1 MEYSQMALK
10 TLDGVDVAGK
20 RVVVRVDFNV
30 PIESGQI
37 QDDTRIRAALPTL
50 RRLLAGGAALVLIS
64 HLGRP
69 KGQVRPEL
77 TLRPV
82 ADRLSELL
90 DRPVELAG
98 DVIGDDAR
106 AKVAAAQSG
115 DVILLENVRF
125 EAGEEKNDDDLAR
138 ALAALGDLYVND
150 AFGAAHRAHASTA
163 GIASYLPSYAGE
175 LMLGEVQ
182 ALGALTS
189 APERPFVA
197 ILGGAKVSDK
207 IGVIENLLSL
217 VDAIL
222 LGGGMANTFLLAE
235 GKALGD
241 SLVESDFVEL
251 ASTIVR
257 KAQEQHVD
265 LVLPVDVVAAQG
277 MDGQA
282 ATVDA
287 DAIPDGWAAYDIGPR
302 TIEQFSAVIGNA
314 RTIFWNGPMGVF
326 ERPAFANGTLA
337 IAKAVAESGA
347 FSVIGGGDSVAAIE
361 QSGLADKI
369 SHISTGGGASLEFI
383 EGRTL
388 PGIAVLQN
396 HGESS

>member
-1 MEYSQMALK
+1 MTLK

-20 RVVVRVDFNV
+20 RVIVRVDFNV
-30 PIESGQI
+30 PIENGQI

-50 RRLLAGGAALVLIS
+50 RRLLDGGAALVLIS

-69 KGQVRPEL
+69 KGKVRPEF

-82 ADRLSELL
+82 AQRLSELL
-90 DRPVELAG
+90 DRPVAIAG

-106 AKVAAAQSG
+106 VKVMAAKPG

-125 EAGEEKNDDDLAR
+125 EPGEEKNDDELAR
-138 ALAALGDLYVND
+138 ALAAFGDLYVND

-163 GIASYLPSYAGE
+163 GIAGYLPAFAGD
-175 LMLGEVQ
+175 LMTSEVE
-182 ALGALTS
+182 ALGALTGS
-189 APERPFVA
+189 PERPFVA

-235 GKALGD
+235 GKAVGD

-251 ASTIVR
+251 ASTIIR
-257 KAQEQHVD
+257 KAREQDVD

-277 MDGQA
+277 LDGQA
-282 ATVDA
+282 VTVDA
-287 DAIPDGWAAYDIGPR
+287 DTIPDGWAAYDIGPR
-302 TIEQFSAVIGNA
+302 TVDRFGEVIGNA

-326 ERPAFANGTLA
+326 ERSAFANGTLA
-337 IAKAVAESGA
+337 VAKAVAESGA
-347 FSVIGGGDSVAAIE
+347 FTVIGGGDSVSAIE

-388 PGIAVLQN
+388 PGIAVLQDG
-396 HGESS
+396 GEHS

>member
-1 MEYSQMALK
+1 MTLK

-20 RVVVRVDFNV
+20 RVIVRVDFNV
-30 PIESGQI
+30 PIENGQI

-50 RRLLAGGAALVLIS
+50 RRLLDGGAALVLIS

-69 KGQVRPEL
+69 KGKVRPEF

-82 ADRLSELL
+82 AQRLSELL
-90 DRPVELAG
+90 DRPVAIAG

-106 AKVAAAQSG
+106 VKVTAAKPG

-125 EAGEEKNDDDLAR
+125 EPGEEKNDDELAR
-138 ALAALGDLYVND
+138 ALAAFGDLYVND

-163 GIASYLPSYAGE
+163 GIAGYLPAFAGD
-175 LMLGEVQ
+175 LMTSEVE
-182 ALGALTS
+182 ALGALTGS
-189 APERPFVA
+189 PERPFVA

-235 GKALGD
+235 GKAVGD

-251 ASTIVR
+251 ASTIIR
-257 KAQEQHVD
+257 KAREQDVD

-277 MDGQA
+277 LDGQVV
-282 ATVDA
+282 TVDA
-287 DAIPDGWAAYDIGPR
+287 DTIPDGWAAYDIGPR
-302 TIEQFSAVIGNA
+302 TVDRFGEVIGNA

-326 ERPAFANGTLA
+326 ERSAFANGTLA
-337 IAKAVAESGA
+337 VAKAVAESGA
-347 FSVIGGGDSVAAIE
+347 FTVIGGGDSVSAIE

-388 PGIAVLQN
+388 PGIAVLQDG
-396 HGESS
+396 GEHS

>member
-1 MEYSQMALK
+1 MTLK

-20 RVVVRVDFNV
+20 RVIVRVDFNV
-30 PIESGQI
+30 PIENGQI

-50 RRLLAGGAALVLIS
+50 RRLLDGGAALVLIS

-69 KGQVRPEL
+69 KGKVRPEF

-82 ADRLSELL
+82 AQRLSELL
-90 DRPVELAG
+90 DRPVAIAG

-106 AKVAAAQSG
+106 VKVTAAKPG

-125 EAGEEKNDDDLAR
+125 EPGEEKNDDELAR
-138 ALAALGDLYVND
+138 ALAAFGDLYVND

-163 GIASYLPSYAGE
+163 GIAGYLPAFAGD
-175 LMLGEVQ
+175 LMTSEVE

-189 APERPFVA
+189 SPERPFVA

-235 GKALGD
+235 GKAVGD

-251 ASTIVR
+251 ASTIIR
-257 KAQEQHVD
+257 KAREQDVD

-277 MDGQA
+277 LDGQVV
-282 ATVDA
+282 TVDA
-287 DAIPDGWAAYDIGPR
+287 DTIPDGWAAYDIGPR
-302 TIEQFSAVIGNA
+302 TVDRFGEVIGNA

-326 ERPAFANGTLA
+326 ERSAFANGTLA
-337 IAKAVAESGA
+337 VAKAVAESGA
-347 FSVIGGGDSVAAIE
+347 FTVIGGGDSVSAIE

-388 PGIAVLQN
+388 PGIAVLQDG
-396 HGESS
+396 GEHS